1 MAVGAW
7 FFYNKAKKYIGSAD
21 IDLNGA
27 TFRMTLHT
35 SAASANANDITL
47 STFAS
52 IGNEVASGNG
62 YSSSG
67 KTITGVT
74 WTVGASAKEY
84 RFNSSAVFWS
94 ANGGTIPNI
103 KYAIIST
110 GTKLLVCS
118 KLSTSQFTLASGNR
132 LTITPSANG
141 IFELNSV

>member
-35 SAASANANDITL
+35 GAASANVNNLAL

-67 KTITGVT
+67 KNITGVT

-94 ANGGTIPNI
+94 GNAGTIPNI
-103 KYAIIST
+103 KYAVIST
-110 GTKLLVCS
+110 GTRLLVACQ
-118 KLSTSQFTLASGNR
+118 LSTAQFTLASGNR

-141 IFELNSV
+141 IFELNG